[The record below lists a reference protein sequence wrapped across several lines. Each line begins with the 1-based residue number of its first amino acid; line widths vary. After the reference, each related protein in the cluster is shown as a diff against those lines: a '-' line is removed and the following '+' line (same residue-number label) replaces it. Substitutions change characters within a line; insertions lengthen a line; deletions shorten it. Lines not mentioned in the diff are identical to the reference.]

1 MSLNSELKNF
11 YSVNDPRSF
20 ESYLSSSGT
29 EASVNGTPTLTSTVQ
44 CSTRTIKGADS
55 STLICYRGVIWCEL
69 APGNKSEDAAFRLL
83 KFCCKSSLKRM
94 WMFSSNGKRRSCRLY
109 VIDEHFLSPVSQV

>member
-1 MSLNSELKNF
+1 MKFMSLNGELKKF

-44 CSTRTIKGADS
+44 CSTRTIKE
-55 STLICYRGVIWCEL
+55 LIAQLWFVIE
-69 APGNKSEDAAFRLL
+69 A
-83 KFCCKSSLKRM
+83 
-94 WMFSSNGKRRSCRLY
+94 
-109 VIDEHFLSPVSQV
+109 